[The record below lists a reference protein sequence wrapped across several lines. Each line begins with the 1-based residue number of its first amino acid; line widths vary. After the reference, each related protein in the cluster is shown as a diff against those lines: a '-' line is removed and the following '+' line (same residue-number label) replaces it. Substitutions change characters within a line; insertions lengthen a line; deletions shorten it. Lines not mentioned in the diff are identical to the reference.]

1 MVYENIVK
9 GKFIARPNRFI
20 AEIEIEGKKEKAH
33 VKNTGRCRELL
44 IPGATV
50 YLEDFCDKM
59 GTRKMRYSLIAVE
72 KNGQIINMD
81 SQAPNK
87 AVHEALL
94 NGNISLSGLSVL
106 ETVRP
111 ETRFGNSRFDFYVKD
126 KDGRE
131 GFIEVKGCTLE
142 EGGIARFPDAPTER
156 GIKHLQEL
164 SLAKAEGYYAAII
177 FVIQM
182 KGIRYFEPNYA
193 THPAFGETLKNVKES
208 GVDIICLDC
217 IITEN
222 TMSIDKLVPYMLR
235 QF

>member
-1 MVYENIVK
+1 MIYENIVE

-20 AEIEIEGKKEKAH
+20 AEIEIDGKIEKAH

-44 IPGATV
+44 IPGAAV
-50 YLEDFCDKM
+50 YLEDFSGRM
-59 GTRKMRYSLIAVE
+59 GNRKMRYSLISVE

-94 NGNISLSGLSVL
+94 NGAITLPGLSAL

-111 ETRFGNSRFDFYVKD
+111 ETRFGDSRFDFYIKD
-126 KDGRE
+126 ITGKE

-142 EGGIARFPDAPTER
+142 EDGIARFPDAPTER
-156 GIKHLQEL
+156 GIKHIKEL
-164 SLAKAEGYYAAII
+164 EAAKAEGYFAAIV

-182 KGIRYFEPNYA
+182 KNISYFEPNYE
-193 THPAFGETLKNVKES
+193 THPEFASALLHARQS
-208 GVDIICLDC
+208 GVEILCFDC
-217 IITEN
+217 VITDS
-222 TMSIDKLVPYMLR
+222 TMVIDKSIEYR
-235 QF
+235 FR